1 VPATVT
7 PTATLALGAAGRPT
21 GTGGALGRPAWPLW
35 AGGGTLGLATLG
47 LLALRRSGPYLT
59 GQLAPVAVPAGSP
72 LAQPRDLSHERRR
85 QVILGRRGEQAWRL
99 EGWSGAVRLTAAN
112 RRSVT
117 ISPVAGEATLD
128 GWPLRQPT
136 ALADG
141 VLIGCGE
148 YQIRYENLL
157 A

>member
-1 VPATVT
+1 MVAVIGGTQT
-7 PTATLALGAAGRPT
+7 GRDDEAGW
-21 GTGGALGRPAWPLW
+21 PAWPLW
-35 AGGGTLGLATLG
+35 AGGGGTLGLVARG
-47 LLALRRSGPYLT
+47 LIVLRRSGPYLT
-59 GQLAPVAVPAGSP
+59 GQLAPVVVPADSP
-72 LAQPRDLSHERRR
+72 LMLPRDLSHERRR

-99 EGWSGAVRLTAAN
+99 EGWPGAVRLTAAS

-117 ISPVAGEATLD
+117 ISSVAGEATLD
-128 GWPLRQPT
+128 GQPLRQPT

-141 VLIGCGE
+141 VVIGCGA